1 MSLIVICGG
10 GGKTTLVNKYPA
22 LFLDI
27 DDFVWSSYNTNYHKQ
42 LSDAITLEDVNTISD
57 IYKTIMVSSRHY
69 LQSQSKII
77 LGHHPIYSEWIGIE
91 LLAVMKPS
99 IKLHELNISN
109 RTPELKRIA
118 LRNWID
124 LTNAVMYDDWES
136 FNKLIFKYVPA
147 IIAGEIEPPSSAEEK
162 KIKKRENI
170 EKSEK
175 N

>member
-77 LGHHPIYSEWIGIE
+77 LGHDPIYSEWIGIE

-136 FNKLIFKYVPA
+136 FNKLIFKYVPRH
-147 IIAGEIEPPSSAEEK
+147 ICRRNRTPVERRRKKDEEERK
-162 KIKKRENI
+162 DRE
-170 EKSEK
+170 K
-175 N
+175 